1 MTAYTAQHPRPDHF
15 LIHLSDTHLVAGS
28 DPLYGAVDS
37 EAHLRR
43 LFAEI
48 ELGGARPEAIVIT
61 GDLADKGEQAAYAK
75 LKSIVEPAAARLGTQ
90 VIWVMG
96 NHDDRANF
104 RSELLGQVPSMAPVD
119 RVYDLNGLRLIVLD
133 STVPGEHHGL
143 VTDAQLDWL
152 AEELASSAPH
162 GTIIAMHHPPV
173 PTVQDLAIMVEL
185 REQDSLAEVIRG
197 SDVRSIIAGHLHY
210 STTAMFAGVPVSVAS
225 ATCYTQDIV
234 MPGTRARDG
243 AQAFNLVHVY
253 DETVMHSVVPVG
265 RYSEVSYVTPAETSR
280 ILAENG
286 VVIPLSAAQP
296 VAEVADE
303 LTAPTW
309 ALESV

>member
-1 MTAYTAQHPRPDHF
+1 
-15 LIHLSDTHLVAGS
+15 
-28 DPLYGAVDS
+28 
-37 EAHLRR
+37 
-43 LFAEI
+43 
-48 ELGGARPEAIVIT
+48 
-61 GDLADKGEQAAYAK
+61 
-75 LKSIVEPAAARLGTQ
+75 
-90 VIWVMG
+90 
-96 NHDDRANF
+96 
-104 RSELLGQVPSMAPVD
+104 
-119 RVYDLNGLRLIVLD
+119 
-133 STVPGEHHGL
+133 
-143 VTDAQLDWL
+143 
-152 AEELASSAPH
+152 
-162 GTIIAMHHPPV
+162 
-173 PTVQDLAIMVEL
+173 VQDLAIMVKL

-253 DETVMHSVVPVG
+253 DQTVMHSVVPVG
-265 RYSEVSYVTPAETSR
+265 RYSEVSYVTPAETAR

-303 LTAPTW
+303 LTAPAW

>member
-1 MTAYTAQHPRPDHF
+1 MTAYTAQYPRPDHF
-15 LIHLSDTHLVAGS
+15 LIHLSDTHLVTGGR
-28 DPLYGAVDS
+28 LYGAVDS
-37 EAHLRR
+37 EARLRAM
-43 LFAEI
+43 FAEI
-48 ELGGARPEAIVIT
+48 ELGGVRPEAIVIT
-61 GDLADKGEQAAYAK
+61 GDLADTGEPDAYAT
-75 LKSIVEPAAARLGTQ
+75 LRAIVEPVAARLGAQ

-96 NHDDRANF
+96 NHDDRAAF
-104 RSELLGQVPSMAPVD
+104 RSGLLGQLPSTAPVD
-119 RVYDLNGLRLIVLD
+119 RVHDLSGLRLIVLD
-133 STVPGEHHGL
+133 STVPGHHHGL

-152 AEELASSAPH
+152 AEELASPAPH

-173 PTVQDLAIMVEL
+173 PTVQDLAILVEL
-185 REQDSLAEVIRG
+185 RRQDALAEVIRG

-225 ATCYTQDIV
+225 ATCYTQDIA

-253 DETVMHSVVPVG
+253 DDTVMHSVVPVG
-265 RYSEVSYVTPAETSR
+265 RYPEVSSVGPGETAR

-286 VVIPLSAAQP
+286 VVIPLSTAQP
-296 VAEVADE
+296 VAEIEDE
-303 LTAPTW
+303 LTVDW